1 MDYRK
6 IVEYIVDSFNQGQLV
21 SVVDVSLKFDC
32 SVSSIRKYIAK
43 LKSSNNPDDINLYN
57 KYLYVSRVNQEKGR
71 VIGGKNGKR
80 TSNFSRDEISS
91 LCNYIIENDCTL
103 RQLEKE
109 SGIPKSTLYDNLDKL
124 GDSRLSAVYSEH
136 RRNSL
141 NDYNNDIENNYSF
154 NSVGSELSRRITRK
168 K

>member
-6 IVEYIVDSFNQGQLV
+6 IVEYIVDSCENGDFVNVIQA
-21 SVVDVSLKFDC
+21 SKKFDC
-32 SVSSIRKYIAK
+32 SVSSIRKCIAK

-57 KYLYVSRVNQEKGR
+57 KYFYVSRVNQEKGR
-71 VIGGKNGKR
+71 VMGGKNGKR
-80 TSNFSRDEISS
+80 TSNFSRDEVSS

-141 NDYNNDIENNYSF
+141 NDYNNDIENNSSF
-154 NSVGSELSRRITRK
+154 NSVGSELSRRVTRK

>member
-21 SVVDVSLKFDC
+21 SVIDASLKFDC
-32 SVSSIRKYIAK
+32 SVSSIRKCIAK

-71 VIGGKNGKR
+71 VTGGKNGKR
-80 TSNFSRDEISS
+80 TSNFSRDEVSS

-109 SGIPKSTLYDNLDKL
+109 SGIPKSTIYENLNKL
-124 GDSRLSAVYSEH
+124 GDSRLSAVYSG
-136 RRNSL
+136 
-141 NDYNNDIENNYSF
+141 Y
-154 NSVGSELSRRITRK
+154 
-168 K
+168 

>member
-1 MDYRK
+1 MNYRK
-6 IVEYIVDSFNQGQLV
+6 IVEYIVDSCENGDFVNVIQA
-21 SVVDVSLKFDC
+21 SKKFDC
-32 SVSSIRKYIAK
+32 SVSSIRKCIAK

-57 KYLYVSRVNQEKGR
+57 KYLYVSCVNQKNGR
-71 VIGGKNGKR
+71 IIGGKNGKR

-124 GDSRLSAVYSEH
+124 GDSKLSAVYSEH

-141 NDYNNDIENNYSF
+141 NDYNNDIENNSSF
-154 NSVGSELSRRITRK
+154 NSVGSELSRRVTRK

>member
-32 SVSSIRKYIAK
+32 SVSSIRKCIAK

-57 KYLYVSRVNQEKGR
+57 KYLYVSRFNQEKGR
-71 VIGGKNGKR
+71 VMGGKNGKR
-80 TSNFSRDEISS
+80 TSNFNHDAVSS
-91 LCNYIIENDCTL
+91 LCDYMINNDCTL
-103 RQLEKE
+103 RQLEKKT
-109 SGIPKSTLYDNLDKL
+109 GIPKSTLYENLDRL
-124 GDSRLSAVYSEH
+124 GDSRLKDLYNEH

-141 NDYNNDIENNYSF
+141 NDYNNDIENNSSF
-154 NSVGSELSRRITRK
+154 NSVGSELSRRVTRK